1 MTSDPTAPNLR
12 DPSDNAD
19 APLSPATAGPG
30 QAIRQARERAK
41 LGIEELATLT
51 RLARGTLEA
60 LERNDF
66 STLTEA
72 VYVRGYYRKCA
83 KVLNLSEAELIA
95 AYDKLYAPKSAPLP
109 TKMLLGNSGST
120 MGSGR
125 PSSGGG
131 SGWIIVLVIAALVAA
146 GVWFVNQDVTDSAAV
161 PGPAGDSSPA
171 AGPAIPASALTTPEA
186 APPPADVAPAA
197 PAPSA
202 AAPAGGGDAAKGTVP
217 APAPSAALSPTG
229 PGLALMAA
237 TTLSSLPASA
247 DSAAGAAT
255 TAVDP
260 SAVVSSAGGA
270 LLLDFKSSSWVRIE
284 DADGRTL
291 LSGTIPSGD
300 RQLLRGRPPYALFIG
315 YAPGVRVEFDG
326 KPFDLTPH
334 LRQNSTVRINLPYVP
349 AAQ

>member
-12 DPSDNAD
+12 DPSDHVD

-120 MGSGR
+120 MGSSR
-125 PSSGGG
+125 PSSGSG

-146 GVWFVNQDVTDSAAV
+146 GLWFVNQDAADGV
-161 PGPAGDSSPA
+161 AAPTPAGEANPA

-186 APPPADVAPAA
+186 APAPAEVAPAA
-197 PAPSA
+197 PA
-202 AAPAGGGDAAKGTVP
+202 AAPAAGGDAAKSAAP

-247 DSAAGAAT
+247 DAAASTAT
-255 TAVDP
+255 TSVDP
-260 SAVVSSAGGA
+260 TATVSSAGGA

>member
-12 DPSDNAD
+12 DPSDNPD

-120 MGSGR
+120 MGSSR
-125 PSSGGG
+125 PSSGSG

-146 GVWFVNQDVTDSAAV
+146 GVWFVNQDAADGV
-161 PGPAGDSSPA
+161 AAPTPAGEANPA

-186 APPPADVAPAA
+186 APAPAEVPPAA
-197 PAPSA
+197 PA
-202 AAPAGGGDAAKGTVP
+202 AAPAAGGDAAKSAAP
-217 APAPSAALSPTG
+217 APAPAPGVALSPTG

-247 DSAAGAAT
+247 DAAASTAT
-255 TAVDP
+255 TSVDP
-260 SAVVSSAGGA
+260 AAAVSSAGGA

-284 DADGRTL
+284 DADGHTL

>member
-12 DPSDNAD
+12 DPSDHVD

-120 MGSGR
+120 MGSSR
-125 PSSGGG
+125 PSSGSG

-146 GVWFVNQDVTDSAAV
+146 GVWFVNQDAADGV
-161 PGPAGDSSPA
+161 AAPTPAGEANPA
-171 AGPAIPASALTTPEA
+171 AGPAIPAGALTTPEA
-186 APPPADVAPAA
+186 APAPAEVAPAA
-197 PAPSA
+197 SA
-202 AAPAGGGDAAKGTVP
+202 AAPAAGGDAAKSAAP
-217 APAPSAALSPTG
+217 APVPAPSAALSPTG

-247 DSAAGAAT
+247 DPAASTAT
-255 TAVDP
+255 TSVDP
-260 SAVVSSAGGA
+260 TATVSSAGGA

>member
-12 DPSDNAD
+12 DPSDHVD

-125 PSSGGG
+125 PSSGSG
-131 SGWIIVLVIAALVAA
+131 SGWIIVLVIAALVGA
-146 GVWFVNQDVTDSAAV
+146 GLWFINQDAADGAAA
-161 PGPAGDSSPA
+161 PTPAGAASPA
-171 AGPAIPASALTTPEA
+171 TGPAIPASALATPET
-186 APPPADVAPAA
+186 APAPAEVAPAA
-197 PAPSA
+197 
-202 AAPAGGGDAAKGTVP
+202 GGDAANGAAP
-217 APAPSAALSPTG
+217 APAPGAASSSTG
-229 PGLALMAA
+229 SGLALMAA

-247 DSAAGAAT
+247 DAATGAAA

-260 SAVVSSAGGA
+260 AAVVSSAGGA
-270 LLLDFKSSSWVRIE
+270 LLLDFKSASWVRIE